1 MQSSPKA
8 PARLEGLTGQ
18 AEATVRS
25 IAVKESKSNDNR
37 YATGRVKF
45 WGETVGLHPFKL
57 RMQQAKIAI
66 RGEENV
72 PASQYDLSS
81 LRQLRPDLAFPLWR
95 GKQKVENKVIISNLF
110 NHTPT
115 PIDQGWSVK
124 VTQTKDFRGRDLT
137 YDSHNGTDYA
147 VPIGT
152 TLLAA
157 APGKV
162 IKVISEFNR
171 GGLKIYIDHG
181 QGLITCCAHL
191 ARATVREGD
200 IVMRAQPIAITGY
213 SGLDGLITFPF
224 GIPHTHCNVWLNGV
238 PVDPFPYNDENG
250 RHISLYRAGELPLP
264 YKPERGSTT
273 DDEFA
278 QSSFNSEAVKQVLDA
293 CLTKTTRDKL
303 NAYADL
309 YQRANHTICEQNYYP
324 TRFPVNGN
332 MYDREYPRRPIL
344 DLPFYPHVFDG
355 IVFSDDI

>member
-1 MQSSPKA
+1 LYCSQSRRYIK
-8 PARLEGLTGQ
+8 E
-18 AEATVRS
+18 AEATARS
-25 IAVKESKSNDNR
+25 VAVKESNANDDS

-45 WGETVGLHPFKL
+45 WGETIGLHPLKL

-95 GKQKVENKVIISNLF
+95 GKQKVKNKVIISNLF
-110 NHTPT
+110 NHTQT
-115 PIDQGWSVK
+115 PIDQGWSVR
-124 VTQTKDFRGRDLT
+124 VTQTKDFRGRNLT

-191 ARATVREGD
+191 ARAKVKEGD
-200 IVMRAQPIAITGY
+200 VVKRAQPIAITGY

-224 GIPHTHCNVWLNGV
+224 GIPHTHCNVWLNGS
-238 PVDPFPYNDENG
+238 PVDPFPYEDENG
-250 RHISLYRAGELPLP
+250 KQVSLYRAGELPLP
-264 YKPERGSTT
+264 YKAEECKAVESA
-273 DDEFA
+273 FA
-278 QSSFNSEAVKQVLDA
+278 PSNFDGAAVKEVLDN
-293 CLTKTTRDKL
+293 CLTEATRDKL
-303 NAYADL
+303 NGYTDL
-309 YQRANHTICEQNYYP
+309 YQRASHTICEKNYYP
-324 TRFPVNGN
+324 TRFAVNCN
-332 MYDREYPRRPIL
+332 MYDKEYPRTPLL
-344 DLPFYPHVFDG
+344 DLPFYSHVFDG
-355 IVFSDDI
+355 IVFSDAI